1 MVYNEALHTV
11 VKTVLNRQLGKAIGL
26 LENYLYTYQ
35 QLQYMELLQELKADY
50 ELMVSYWEKG
60 YQDVQRGQLY
70 DQLLRRMYVLATNIY
85 ILYYRHSSSYVH
97 NLMNTARS
105 TREHWTPDLIRAEM
119 EGFVTDV
126 ALLELEPEHVRRQRQ
141 QKQER
146 QQETSHF
153 SLIIALP
160 VRPSMQICRSSSK
173 CTWRRNSVSND
184 AGIASSR
191 AVSKHSPSRA

>member
-85 ILYYRHSSSYVH
+85 ILYYRHSSSYVY

-141 QKQER
+141 QTVYEQHER
-146 QQETSHF
+146 NMACCLTTSGPR
-153 SLIIALP
+153 SCGLTA
-160 VRPSMQICRSSSK
+160 CRRLSRK
-173 CTWRRNSVSND
+173 CC
-184 AGIASSR
+184 
-191 AVSKHSPSRA
+191 